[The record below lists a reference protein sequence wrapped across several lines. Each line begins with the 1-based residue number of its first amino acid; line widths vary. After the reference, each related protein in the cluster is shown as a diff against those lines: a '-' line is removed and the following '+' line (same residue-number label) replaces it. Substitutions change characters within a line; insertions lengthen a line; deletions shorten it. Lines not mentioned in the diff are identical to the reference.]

1 MVVFYDIFVG
11 LCKEAGKAPTVVL
24 AELGMSKGNLGK
36 WRDGRTPKADGLVKI
51 ADYFGVTTDF
61 LTGKGQK
68 EKPADEG
75 GLVNSDIDLTEY
87 LERLAK
93 RPELRML
100 FSVTKD
106 ATKADVE
113 KAVRI
118 IEALRNEEQ
127 KK

>member
-1 MVVFYDIFVG
+1 MFYDRFAS
-11 LCKEAGKAPTVVL
+11 LCKARGLTPTAVVKAAGISTGSIGHWKTGALPKL
-24 AELGMSKGNLGK
+24 ATIRKLANYLGVDVSE
-36 WRDGRTPKADGLVKI
+36 
-51 ADYFGVTTDF
+51 
-61 LTGKGQK
+61 LTGGEQK

>member
-1 MVVFYDIFVG
+1 MFYDKLQAV
-11 LCKEAGKAPTVVL
+11 CKQRGTTVTAVVV
-24 AELGMSKGNLGK
+24 ALGMSRGAMGGWKKGQ
-36 WRDGRTPKADGLVKI
+36 TPRYSTLKKL
-51 ADYFGVTTDF
+51 ADYLDVSIND
-61 LTGKGQK
+61 LLDDEQK
-68 EKPADEG
+68 EKPADDG